1 MKMQQI
7 LNCKMQNEILK
18 LKNFGYENEIAKKHS
33 QIHSQREG
41 SDSPGD
47 FGFERTRK
55 VNSGALSKIFET

>member
-1 MKMQQI
+1 
-7 LNCKMQNEILK
+7 MQNEILK

-47 FGFERTRK
+47 FGFEKTRK
-55 VNSGALSKIFET
+55 VDPRTLPKIFKEI